1 MLDIH
6 LVRTDTLK
14 IKEKL
19 HTKGMTDQLIDE
31 LLILDSRRRELQSTS
46 DEMKKERNESS
57 KQIGFLIKEGRDVA
71 DLKEAVRILSDKFK
85 TMDQD
90 LKDLEVKQHRIL
102 LSIPNLPHDSVP
114 PGKTE
119 QDNKVVSEWGEK
131 PQFDFKPRFHW
142 EIGESLD
149 ILDFPRATKITGAN
163 FPLLKGGLA
172 RLERCLISWMIDLHV
187 REQGYVEIAPP
198 YLVNRNTMIGTGQL
212 PKLEEDMYRCE
223 VDDFFLIPTAEVP
236 VTNLHSNE
244 ILNAV
249 NLPMYYVA
257 FTPCFRREAGSYGKE
272 TRGLTRV
279 HQFSKVEMVKM
290 VLPETSY
297 EELES
302 LRKNAEDVLRRLG
315 LHYRVIELCTGELSF
330 SASKCYDL
338 EVWAPGMGRYL
349 EVSSCS
355 NFEDYQ
361 ARRMQIR
368 FRRESGAKVE
378 LIHTLNGSGLALPR
392 TLIAILETYQ
402 RPDGTVAIPE
412 ALRPYYGS
420 DVLGNT

>member
-6 LVRTDTLK
+6 LIRSDALKVKEK
-14 IKEKL
+14 IK
-19 HTKGMTDQLIDE
+19 TKGMTDQLIDQ
-31 LLILDSRRRELQSTS
+31 LLILDSRRRELQSKS
-46 DEMKKERNESS
+46 DEMKMERNESS
-57 KQIGFLIKEGRDVA
+57 KQIGAMIKEGKDVTE
-71 DLKEAVRILSDKFK
+71 LKEAVRVLSDKIK

-90 LKDLEVKQHRIL
+90 LKELEIKQHQIL
-102 LSIPNLPHDSVP
+102 LSIPNLPHDTVP
-114 PGKTE
+114 QGKTD
-119 QDNKVVSEWGEK
+119 QDNVLVSDWGEK
-131 PQFDFKPRFHW
+131 PQFDFKPRSHW
-142 EIGESLD
+142 EIGETMD
-149 ILDFPRATKITGAN
+149 ILDFQRATKITGAN

-172 RLERCLISWMIDLHV
+172 KLERCLISWMIDIHV
-187 REQGYVEIAPP
+187 REHGYVEIAPP
-198 YLVNRNTMIGTGQL
+198 YIVNRNTMIGTGQL

-249 NLPMYYVA
+249 KLPIYYVA
-257 FTPCFRREAGSYGKE
+257 CTPCFRREAGSYGKD
-272 TRGLTRV
+272 TRGLTRI

-302 LRKNAEDVLRRLG
+302 LRKNAEEILRRLG
-315 LHYRVIELCTGELSF
+315 LHYRVLELCTGELSF

-368 FRRESGAKVE
+368 FRRESSAKAE
-378 LIHTLNGSGLALPR
+378 LVHTLNGSGLALPR
-392 TLIAILETYQ
+392 TLIALLETYQ
-402 RPDGTVAIPE
+402 RPDGTVTIPE
-412 ALRPYYGS
+412 VLRPYYGS
-420 DVLGNT
+420 DILETT